1 MRLLRWWNDETKEY
15 RLEDL
20 ESGGGKIIAFQDVK
34 FMEDESPSDLTVVN
48 VHRITAIAKEI
59 DGLIDGAI
67 SLNMRKLT
75 IFSLGASS
83 TSNMSKSITP
93 SPQVPFLP
101 SILTSFITNE
111 EKLVYLTSTS
121 LILINQNLISN
132 KVVSENVVKYIVLA
146 TTISC

>member
-1 MRLLRWWNDETKEY
+1 
-15 RLEDL
+15 
-20 ESGGGKIIAFQDVK
+20 
-34 FMEDESPSDLTVVN
+34 MEDESPSDLTVVN